1 MSKYK
6 STIYNIDRRDLL
18 KLSAASASLM
28 MIPDFDKAHAAGMCD
43 KEVDEDLSNVVTTP
57 NAGNKEELF
66 FWIDGPMSNQFVP
79 GIANP
84 IVRSKMAVSLDYP
97 AVFTPDEVSY
107 VEAYVLTDI
116 NNKII
121 AAQSLPEKQM
131 FSPFGSYGIFDNLD
145 ITPNTEDVKVFVF
158 IRNKKGTED
167 STQVRVFEINKK
179 FIRTSKLNYD
189 HLSTTAQSGIPTNF
203 INDMRQSR
211 HGLTTQS
218 DQERGMITTQY
229 SNFASLAQHTVRS
242 KLIEIKDEGAGN
254 KASFKFEVDMMHAD
268 LNDAHYMRYFLV
280 LDPVGRVLGGLK
292 RTYVDDANIAAN
304 PTGRSQKTQI
314 VTQDVVNMTNTS
326 FISSLALDIRDC
338 PYVQVLTEDN
348 HDAIARVT
356 HRLR

>member
-6 STIYNIDRRDLL
+6 SIIYNIDRRDLL
-18 KLSAASASLM
+18 KLTTASASLM
-28 MIPDFDKAHAAGMCD
+28 MMPNFDEAHAAGMCD
-43 KEVDEDLSNVVTTP
+43 KAVNEDFTNVVTSP
-57 NAGNKEELF
+57 NDKAELF
-66 FWIDGPMSNQFVP
+66 YWIDGPMSNQF
-79 GIANP
+79 GTGTTNP

-121 AAQSLPEKQM
+121 AAQSLPQKQM
-131 FSPFGSYGIFDNLD
+131 YSPFGSYGIFDNLD
-145 ITPNTEDVKVFVF
+145 INPNVEDVKVFVF

-167 STQVRVFEINKK
+167 TTEVRVFEINKK

-189 HLSTTAQSGIPTNF
+189 HLSSTAQAGIPANF
-203 INDMRQSR
+203 IADMRQSR
-211 HGLTTQS
+211 HGLTTENEL
-218 DQERGMITTQY
+218 ERGMITTQY
-229 SNFASLAQHTVRS
+229 ANFASLAQHTVRS

-254 KASFKFEVDMMHAD
+254 KASFKFEVDMMHND
-268 LNDAHYMRYFLV
+268 LSDAHYMRYFLV

-292 RTYVDDANIAAN
+292 RIFGEGSRT
-304 PTGRSQKTQI
+304 RKTQV
-314 VTQDVVNMTNTS
+314 VTQDVVNMTNTA